1 MKTTVKHLSE
11 TRVKLTIAAEPAE
24 LQAAEQVALKRLAK
38 SVKVNGFRKGHVP
51 LEVVKKHVDPNEL
64 AQETLN
70 AALNRSVA
78 EAFLSNEIQV
88 LDRPEVELIKFV
100 PSQQLEFTA
109 EADVLPE
116 VKLGDYRK
124 LKVKKTEAK
133 VADKDIDEVI
143 ERIQKGLAEKKETKK
158 PAEQDDEVVIDFV
171 GKKDGEAFKGGTGKE
186 YPLVLGSNSFI
197 PGFEDALIGLKAGD
211 KKDVPLTFPKDYH
224 AKDLAGQKVVFEV
237 EVKKVNKVTLPE
249 LNDEFAAKAGPFTSM
264 KDLRK
269 DIQAEMIAQAERKAT
284 DDLKDEL
291 VKQLVDKS
299 KVSVPEVLRAD
310 QIRSIEQDLTQ
321 NLMYQGLTIEQYFE
335 NNGYADRDAWVKAE
349 AQDAADARIKAG
361 LVLAQ
366 LSKELKVEATS
377 DELAEHINVY
387 KQQYANN
394 PEMAKQFD
402 NPEAQR
408 EIANRLI
415 TEKTVNMLMELNTPQ
430 DSKKSKK

>member
-1 MKTTVKHLSE
+1 
-11 TRVKLTIAAEPAE
+11 
-24 LQAAEQVALKRLAK
+24 
-38 SVKVNGFRKGHVP
+38 
-51 LEVVKKHVDPNEL
+51 
-64 AQETLN
+64 
-70 AALNRSVA
+70 
-78 EAFLSNEIQV
+78 
-88 LDRPEVELIKFV
+88 
-100 PSQQLEFTA
+100 
-109 EADVLPE
+109 
-116 VKLGDYRK
+116 
-124 LKVKKTEAK
+124 
-133 VADKDIDEVI
+133 
-143 ERIQKGLAEKKETKK
+143 
-158 PAEQDDEVVIDFV
+158 
-171 GKKDGEAFKGGTGKE
+171 
-186 YPLVLGSNSFI
+186 
-197 PGFEDALIGLKAGD
+197 
-211 KKDVPLTFPKDYH
+211 
-224 AKDLAGQKVVFEV
+224 
-237 EVKKVNKVTLPE
+237 
-249 LNDEFAAKAGPFTSM
+249 M

-366 LSKELKVEATS
+366 LSKELKVEATA

-415 TEKTVNMLMELNTPQ
+415 TEKTVNMLVEFNTPQ